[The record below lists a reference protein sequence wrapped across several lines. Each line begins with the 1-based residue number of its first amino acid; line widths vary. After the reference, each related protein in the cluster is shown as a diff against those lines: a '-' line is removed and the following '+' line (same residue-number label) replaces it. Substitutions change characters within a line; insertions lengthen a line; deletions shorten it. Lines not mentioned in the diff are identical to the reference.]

1 MNDRWK
7 MIMDCTVSQ
16 IALVLLF
23 GGLVTVK
30 IAELNNF
37 GNLEMAAS
45 LVSASA
51 FIFWA
56 MWATVVSVKKQKI
69 EPMAVTYRFI
79 TETICIALYISYLF
93 MLGGVKG
100 VIIWIPVAILVE
112 THIIKELKDKT
123 NKM

>member
-23 GGLVTVK
+23 GGLVTAK

-45 LVSASA
+45 
-51 FIFWA
+51 F
-56 MWATVVSVKKQKI
+56 
-69 EPMAVTYRFI
+69 
-79 TETICIALYISYLF
+79 YISYLY